1 MTLVPMGSSLRLTLF
16 QAAARE
22 QACHLVVLLLLP
34 NRLQS
39 FVAHRRVVALWVLL
53 QLRLRHHCPLYL
65 QVLVAKWILVEIRL
79 LRG

>member
-1 MTLVPMGSSLRLTLF
+1 MGSSLRLTFF

-22 QACHLVVLLLLP
+22 QACHLVALLPLP
-34 NRLQS
+34 NRRQS
-39 FVAHRRVVALWVLL
+39 LVAHRRVVALWVLL
-53 QLRLRHHCPLYL
+53 QLRLCHHCPSYL